1 MKSCIIITKPS
12 IDELTKAKTATYGRQ
27 SIVPRNDVADD
38 EEVSAQLRR
47 LQGDR
52 SVPSSY
58 RRPYQ
63 SRTRRNNRNNE
74 DSSDSSD
81 DDSSDDDGVVV
92 TKKKSSLKRLS
103 GGRGRGRGIITKKVC
118 NDLEDTSDEE
128 DDDDGDEDE
137 EWTSNPRKKK
147 QQKRAPRKVS
157 M

>member
-81 DDSSDDDGVVV
+81 DDSSDDDGVVFV
-92 TKKKSSLKRLS
+92 YPTNCQNKQTFQAKYYRDNSQQIF
-103 GGRGRGRGIITKKVC
+103 GR
-118 NDLEDTSDEE
+118 
-128 DDDDGDEDE
+128 
-137 EWTSNPRKKK
+137 
-147 QQKRAPRKVS
+147 
-157 M
+157 